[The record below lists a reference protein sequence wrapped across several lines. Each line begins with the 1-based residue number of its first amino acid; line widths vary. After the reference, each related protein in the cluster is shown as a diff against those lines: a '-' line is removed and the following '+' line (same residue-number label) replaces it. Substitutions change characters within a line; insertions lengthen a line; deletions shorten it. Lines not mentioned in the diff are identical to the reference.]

1 MKYLLL
7 LGILMGVIWWLK
19 LSRNTDTNQ
28 QAASNE
34 PQTMVR
40 CLHCGLHLPDD
51 EALHA
56 RTGLY
61 CSKEHRD
68 LHERASS

>member
-7 LGILMGVIWWLK
+7 LGIIMGVIWWLK
-19 LSRNTDTNQ
+19 LSRNVGTTQ
-28 QAASNE
+28 QDDANE
-34 PQTMVR
+34 PQVMVR
-40 CLHCGLHLPDD
+40 CLHCGLHIPND

-56 RTGLY
+56 QTGIY

-68 LHERASS
+68 LHERANS